1 MVDQK
6 VDRLVL
12 RSIIG
17 HTTEK
22 MTERYYIG
30 PDGLE
35 KKQEAQDEFARRAF
49 GDQDDESGT

>member
-1 MVDQK
+1 
-6 VDRLVL
+6 
-12 RSIIG
+12 
-17 HTTEK
+17 